1 MNYRKDIQ
9 ILRGV
14 SVLFVVLFHLGFTLF
29 QSGFL
34 GVDVFFVIS
43 GFLMAILYSRHNKKA
58 FFIRRAKRL
67 LPAYF
72 IVTLLV
78 VIVSIFLVI
87 PNEYHQV
94 FSQSIYASSFS
105 SNIGFWLQNS
115 YFSKVEF
122 NPLLHLWSLGVEI
135 QFYLII
141 PILVFFFHLNRYL
154 FFLILLS
161 TLLLCFK
168 FLGISPKTSFFMMP
182 LRIWEFLIGY
192 GVAHYLTNMGNLHQ
206 DKYRYLGTLGLIIIL
221 FIPFVHLDG
230 QAMNY
235 IEGHPGLY
243 ALFISISTG
252 LVLAFGLL
260 KSIENSLVGSILER
274 LGQYSYSIYLVHF
287 PIIVFYLYVPF
298 SGTILQPN
306 NILDKSIL
314 FGLIVIASLFLYHF
328 VEMGA
333 KKIKNLLALLLFLP
347 FLIVSIAFVGVN
359 IQEKLYTKKELLI
372 SNAFKDR
379 DVYRCGKL
387 KRILEPRSRYCK
399 ITELSSDTPEQR
411 IMLIGNS
418 HADTIKQLFAKEAQK
433 LNSEVFFAV
442 SNEPM
447 FKGKSTPQEI
457 LEDALKYKIDTIVLH
472 YSFQNSMY
480 LFKNIKK
487 LVTLSSKHNINIDFI
502 MPIPYWDRHIPKAL
516 WMHHQNNI
524 KLPSQTKEEYMLQNK
539 ENVKFLSTIESEN
552 FKVYETVSILCPDE
566 CLYVNKEGKPL
577 YFDGGHLTLT
587 GSNYFSELFHEI
599 IESHIAK

>member
-94 FSQSIYASSFS
+94 FSQSMYASSFS

-243 ALFISISTG
+243 ALFISRH
-252 LVLAFGLL
+252 LA
-260 KSIENSLVGSILER
+260 
-274 LGQYSYSIYLVHF
+274 
-287 PIIVFYLYVPF
+287 
-298 SGTILQPN
+298 
-306 NILDKSIL
+306 
-314 FGLIVIASLFLYHF
+314 
-328 VEMGA
+328 
-333 KKIKNLLALLLFLP
+333 
-347 FLIVSIAFVGVN
+347 
-359 IQEKLYTKKELLI
+359 
-372 SNAFKDR
+372 
-379 DVYRCGKL
+379 
-387 KRILEPRSRYCK
+387 
-399 ITELSSDTPEQR
+399 
-411 IMLIGNS
+411 
-418 HADTIKQLFAKEAQK
+418 K
-433 LNSEVFFAV
+433 LN
-442 SNEPM
+442 
-447 FKGKSTPQEI
+447 
-457 LEDALKYKIDTIVLH
+457 
-472 YSFQNSMY
+472 
-480 LFKNIKK
+480 
-487 LVTLSSKHNINIDFI
+487 
-502 MPIPYWDRHIPKAL
+502 
-516 WMHHQNNI
+516 
-524 KLPSQTKEEYMLQNK
+524 
-539 ENVKFLSTIESEN
+539 
-552 FKVYETVSILCPDE
+552 
-566 CLYVNKEGKPL
+566 
-577 YFDGGHLTLT
+577 
-587 GSNYFSELFHEI
+587 
-599 IESHIAK
+599 